1 MGFLRNIS
9 ARARPY
15 GAAGGLGVLALSLQW
30 ALRPWTGNQ
39 LPFIFLIP
47 AVAMAAASLG
57 RGPALTVTAIGLL
70 NTLLFGTSLLAG
82 DGQGAVALVAYLLL
96 SAAIVLYAGRVHA
109 SNARAARAEE
119 HLKLAQEDSG
129 VGVYEL
135 NFLTNTAL
143 VSPSLRRLLGI
154 PDGDSSLDL
163 DRWLGRLH
171 PDHVAETRRVLEER
185 IARGELRYERE
196 QRIELENGAVRWLLS
211 RVRIDLAPGGEL
223 AVARGATVDITERK
237 ELEQRLHQTQA
248 DLRQRVADMERVHTL
263 SQDLV
268 TAGDELSKSMQLVL
282 DLVLD
287 FHGSR
292 HGLLTLRRR
301 DAQVFSVCAHRGLDP
316 EQLRRASLMP
326 SDVSHVEESIAMHRA
341 FGEQAGFHSFHGTP
355 MMGTAGD
362 VMGMIAVF
370 SEPRAWS
377 EREMR
382 LGEVCATMAAAV
394 VEREQARA
402 AAADEEQRF
411 AVALDSAAVPF
422 NILAPVRS
430 ATARLAD
437 LRWTYVNPAAARLYG
452 REVSEL
458 VGRCVGEIMPETWNT
473 PGLLE
478 HYAAVIDQ
486 AEVRQFEVQSM
497 YRPELWMQVI
507 ASPLLGSAAV
517 WFADISERKRQEKAR
532 EESDRRKD
540 EFLATLAHEL
550 RNPLAPIRQ
559 SIRIARAATATEDQ
573 KRWSHDVIERQV
585 HNMAVLL
592 DDLLDVARISR
603 GTLLL
608 RKSTVGL
615 AKVVEAAVEVSRP
628 HIEAKRHHLDL
639 QLPQTPV
646 ALEIDSL
653 RIAQVLGNLLTNA
666 AKYTDPGGRITLRA
680 GLEGDGLFVRITD
693 TGIGLAPGQMTRLFE
708 MFSQEPSAIGRSQGG
723 LGIGLSLSRSLV
735 RLHGGDIEAR
745 SAGIGRG
752 SEFTVHLP
760 LGAVSVLDASDAH
773 AAPSAPAV
781 SVRRILIA
789 DDNIDAADSLA
800 ELLRLEGH
808 EVYVAYDG
816 QEAVAQFQQYQP
828 DAALLDVGM
837 PKLSGLDVARRI
849 RTLPGGEHA
858 IMVAITGWG
867 QTRDRLDA
875 LAAGFDHHATK
886 PVDPVKILALIN
898 RTASAPRR
906 EDAPQPI

>member
-9 ARARPY
+9 ARARTY
-15 GAAGGLGVLALSLQW
+15 GAAGGLGALALSLQW

-57 RGPALTVTAIGLL
+57 RGPALTVTAIGVL
-70 NTLLFGTSLLAG
+70 NTLLFGTSLRDG
-82 DGQGAVALVAYLLL
+82 DAQGVVALMAYLLL
-96 SAAIVLYAGRVHA
+96 SAAIVLYAGRVRV
-109 SNARAARAEE
+109 SNARATRAEE

-135 NFLTNTAL
+135 DFLTNTAL
-143 VSPSLRRLLGI
+143 VSPSLRRLLGL
-154 PDGDSSLDL
+154 PDGDSSIDLDL
-163 DRWLGRLH
+163 WLGRLH

-211 RVRIDLAPGGEL
+211 RVRIDLTPGGEL

-237 ELEQRLHQTQA
+237 ELEQRLHHAQA
-248 DLRQRVADMERVHTL
+248 DLRQQVADMERLHTL

-268 TAGDELSKSMQLVL
+268 AAGDDLSTSMQLVL
-282 DLVLD
+282 NLVLD
-287 FHGSR
+287 FHGSQ
-292 HGLLTLRRR
+292 HGLLTLRKR
-301 DAQVFSVCAHRGLDP
+301 DEHVFSVCAHQGLDP
-316 EQLRRASLMP
+316 DLVRRATLVP
-326 SDVSHVEESIAMHRA
+326 SDVADIEESLAVHRA
-341 FGEQAGFHSFHGTP
+341 LGQHAGFRSFHGTP
-355 MMGTAGD
+355 MVGTSGD
-362 VMGMIAVF
+362 VMGMISVF

-382 LGEVCATMAAAV
+382 LDEVCATMAAAV

-411 AVALDSAAVPF
+411 SVALDSAAVPF
-422 NILAPVRS
+422 NILAPVRG
-430 ATARLAD
+430 ATGRLAD
-437 LRWTYVNPAAARLYG
+437 LRWMYVNPAAARLYG
-452 REVSEL
+452 REVSDL
-458 VGRCVGEIMPETWNT
+458 IGRCVGEIMPETWKT

-478 HYAAVIDQ
+478 HYVAVIDHG
-486 AEVRQFEVQSM
+486 EVRQFETQSM
-497 YRPELWMQVI
+497 YRPDLWMQVI

-517 WFADISERKRQEKAR
+517 WFADISERKRQEKSR

-585 HNMAVLL
+585 HNMAMLL
-592 DDLLDVARISR
+592 DDLLDVSRISR

-608 RKSTVGL
+608 RKATVEL
-615 AKVVEAAVEVSRP
+615 AKVIEAAIEVARP
-628 HIEAKRHHLDL
+628 HIQAKCHHLNVE
-639 QLPQTPV
+639 LPQTPV
-646 ALEIDSL
+646 TLEIDSL
-653 RIAQVLGNLLTNA
+653 RIAQVIGNILTNA

-680 GLEGDGLFVRITD
+680 ALEGDALLIRVAD

-708 MFSQEPSAIGRSQGG
+708 MFSQDPSAIGRSQGG

-735 RLHGGDIEAR
+735 RLHGGDIEAC

-752 SEFTVHLP
+752 SEFTVRLP
-760 LGAVSVLDASDAH
+760 LGAVGALSDPNAH
-773 AAPSAPAV
+773 AAQSAPAF
-781 SVRRILIA
+781 SLRRILIA
-789 DDNIDAADSLA
+789 DDNVDAADSLA

-808 EVYVAYDG
+808 EVHVAYDG
-816 QEAVAQFQQYQP
+816 EEALAHFQQFQP

-837 PKLSGLDVARRI
+837 PKLSGLDVARGI
-849 RTLPGGEHA
+849 RSLPGGKHTV
-858 IMVAITGWG
+858 MVAITGWG

-886 PVDPVKILALIN
+886 PVDPAQILDLIN
-898 RTASAPRR
+898 QGASTPRR
-906 EDAPQPI
+906 S